1 MWIPYDIRASL
12 KAETSPEVIRLSRSD
27 MAQREFLVGFFLRN
41 PVTQV
46 WELDLV
52 AGADSSEITAGAE
65 LPGARLSFFGNDSGK
80 LAEVIYRLP
89 ATSADDALT
98 RAHADFQRRLLRWQV
113 EIGRGMAIAGW
124 RIADMTHGARWRCT
138 PFRPSAMKVD
148 FAALGTMPADLAPF
162 AELFQRAR
170 NAPDAASRLMAAFA
184 ILHAAQ
190 TGHAALSGCGAADIR
205 VTQEMLVHSGA
216 MASDQPLE
224 GLDLSA
230 LNAVLRPAHDRLIAP
245 DGLLAAIL
253 DDLPAQRQLALL
265 ANLADLTAH
274 RLLGAE
280 IRARIA
286 DRPDSVPPPSHAAE
300 PGALRA

>member
-12 KAETSPEVIRLSRSD
+12 KAETGPELARLSRSD
-27 MAQREFLVGFFLRN
+27 TAMREFLVGFFLRN

-52 AGADSSEITAGAE
+52 AGADSSEIPAGAD
-65 LPGARLSFFGNDSGK
+65 LPDARLTFFGNDSGK

-89 ATSADDALT
+89 ASSAEDALT

-148 FAALGTMPADLAPF
+148 FSALGPMPADLAPF

-190 TGHAALSGCGAADIR
+190 AGHAALPGCGAAEFR
-205 VTQEMLVHSGA
+205 VTQEMLIHSGA
-216 MASDQPLE
+216 MAADIPME
-224 GLDLSA
+224 GLDLPA
-230 LNAVLRPAHDRLIAP
+230 LNAILRPAHDRLTTP
-245 DGLLAAIL
+245 DGLLAAVL

-265 ANLADLTAH
+265 ANLADLVAH
-274 RLLGAE
+274 RLIGAE

-286 DRPDSVPPPSHAAE
+286 ARPVSVPPPSHRAA
-300 PGALRA
+300 PGALQA